1 MVTVEEVFLS
11 GIQKLNAAQVENPNL
26 DAKII
31 FKHILSV
38 DNEQFELCKKNEI
51 SSKITKSYFEL
62 IDRRIK
68 REPIAYI
75 TNKQSF
81 WNDEFK
87 VTKDTLIPRPETE
100 LILESVISYFPDKK
114 IDLNIADLGTGSGCI
129 IISLLQE
136 YINASGIGIDIS
148 KEAIKIANENKKLL
162 KNHER
167 LKLLDEDYAEY
178 NLNGFDIIVS
188 NPPYISQNSLD
199 IQKDVYDYEPH
210 LALFSKNNGIDAY
223 NKIISNLASRIDK
236 NFFLFLEIGLGQASE
251 VTKLLKNNGF
261 TEILTKVDL
270 ANIPRCVIC
279 LLYTSPSPR
288 D

>member
-51 SSKITKSYFEL
+51 RSKITKSYFEL

-167 LKLLDEDYAEY
+167 LKLLEEDYAEY

-210 LALFSKNNGIDAY
+210 LALFSKNNGIEAY

-270 ANIPRCVIC
+270 ANIPRCVIAKKIIN
-279 LLYTSPSPR
+279 
-288 D
+288 

>member
-51 SSKITKSYFEL
+51 SIKITKSYFEL

-210 LALFSKNNGIDAY
+210 LALFSKNNGIEAY

-270 ANIPRCVIC
+270 ANIPRCVIAKKIIN
-279 LLYTSPSPR
+279 
-288 D
+288 

>member
-100 LILESVISYFPDKK
+100 LILENVLSYFPDKK

-261 TEILTKVDL
+261 TEILTKADL
-270 ANIPRCVIC
+270 ANIPRCVIAKKIIN
-279 LLYTSPSPR
+279 
-288 D
+288 

>member
-100 LILESVISYFPDKK
+100 LILENVLSYFPDKK

-210 LALFSKNNGIDAY
+210 LALFSKNNGIEAY

-270 ANIPRCVIC
+270 ANIPRCVIAKKIIN
-279 LLYTSPSPR
+279 
-288 D
+288 

>member
-31 FKHILSV
+31 FKYILSV

-51 SSKITKSYFEL
+51 SNQITKYYFEL

-81 WNDEFK
+81 WNNEFK

-100 LILESVISYFPDKK
+100 LILENVLSYFPDKK

-261 TEILTKVDL
+261 TEILTKADL
-270 ANIPRCVIC
+270 ANIPRCVIAKKIIN
-279 LLYTSPSPR
+279 
-288 D
+288 

>member
-167 LKLLDEDYAEY
+167 LKLLDEDYAGY

-188 NPPYISQNSLD
+188 NPPYISQDSLD

-210 LALFSKNNGIDAY
+210 LALFSKNNGIEAY

-261 TEILTKVDL
+261 TEVLTKVDL
-270 ANIPRCVIC
+270 ANIPRCVIAKKIIN
-279 LLYTSPSPR
+279 
-288 D
+288 

>member
-167 LKLLDEDYAEY
+167 LKLLEEDYAEY

-210 LALFSKNNGIDAY
+210 LALFSKNNGIEAY

-270 ANIPRCVIC
+270 ANIPRCVIAKKIIN
-279 LLYTSPSPR
+279 
-288 D
+288 

>member
-11 GIQKLNAAQVENPNL
+11 GIKKLNAAQVENSNL

-210 LALFSKNNGIDAY
+210 LALFSKNNGIEAF

-261 TEILTKVDL
+261 TEILTKADL
-270 ANIPRCVIC
+270 ANIPRCVIAKKIIN
-279 LLYTSPSPR
+279 
-288 D
+288 

>member
-51 SSKITKSYFEL
+51 SNKITKSYFEL

-100 LILESVISYFPDKK
+100 LILENVLSYFPDKK

-167 LKLLDEDYAEY
+167 LKLLEEDYAEY

-188 NPPYISQNSLD
+188 NPPYISQDSLD

-210 LALFSKNNGIDAY
+210 LALFSKNNGIEAY

-270 ANIPRCVIC
+270 ANIPRCVIAKKIIN
-279 LLYTSPSPR
+279 
-288 D
+288 

>member
-51 SSKITKSYFEL
+51 SNQITKSYFEL

-100 LILESVISYFPDKK
+100 LILENVLSYFPDKK

-167 LKLLDEDYAEY
+167 LKLLEEDYAEY

-261 TEILTKVDL
+261 TEILTKADL
-270 ANIPRCVIC
+270 ANIPRCVIAKKIIN
-279 LLYTSPSPR
+279 
-288 D
+288 

>member
-51 SSKITKSYFEL
+51 RSKITKSYFEL

-167 LKLLDEDYAEY
+167 LKLLEEDYAEY

-188 NPPYISQNSLD
+188 NPPYISQDSLD

-210 LALFSKNNGIDAY
+210 LALFSKNNGIEAY

-270 ANIPRCVIC
+270 ANIPRCVIAKKIIN
-279 LLYTSPSPR
+279 
-288 D
+288 

>member
-11 GIQKLNAAQVENPNL
+11 GIQKLNAAQVENSNL

-51 SSKITKSYFEL
+51 SNKITKSYFEL

-270 ANIPRCVIC
+270 ANIPRCVIAKKIIN
-279 LLYTSPSPR
+279 
-288 D
+288 

>member
-11 GIQKLNAAQVENPNL
+11 GIQKLNAAEVENPNL

-167 LKLLDEDYAEY
+167 LKLLEEDYAEY

-188 NPPYISQNSLD
+188 NPPYISQDSLD

-210 LALFSKNNGIDAY
+210 LALFSKNNGIEAY
-223 NKIISNLASRIDK
+223 NKIISNLASRSDK

-270 ANIPRCVIC
+270 ANIPRCVIAKKIIN
-279 LLYTSPSPR
+279 
-288 D
+288 

>member
-38 DNEQFELCKKNEI
+38 NNEQFELCKKNEI
-51 SSKITKSYFEL
+51 SNKVTKSYLEL

-100 LILESVISYFPDKK
+100 LILENMLSYFPDKK

-162 KNHER
+162 KNRER

-188 NPPYISQNSLD
+188 NPPYISQDSLD
-199 IQKDVYDYEPH
+199 IQKDAVSYTH
-210 LALFSKNNGIDAY
+210 LTLPTK
-223 NKIISNLASRIDK
+223 RI
-236 NFFLFLEIGLGQASE
+236 
-251 VTKLLKNNGF
+251 V
-261 TEILTKVDL
+261 
-270 ANIPRCVIC
+270 
-279 LLYTSPSPR
+279 
-288 D
+288 

>member
-26 DAKII
+26 DAKVI

-38 DNEQFELCKKNEI
+38 NNEQFELCKKNEI

-178 NLNGFDIIVS
+178 NLNGFDIIVA
-188 NPPYISQNSLD
+188 NPPYISQDSLD

-210 LALFSKNNGIDAY
+210 LALFSKNNGIEAY

-236 NFFLFLEIGLGQASE
+236 NFFLFLEIGLGQVSE

-270 ANIPRCVIC
+270 ANIPRCVIAKKIIN
-279 LLYTSPSPR
+279 
-288 D
+288 

>member
-1 MVTVEEVFLS
+1 MVTVEEVFQS

-188 NPPYISQNSLD
+188 NPPYISQDSLD

-210 LALFSKNNGIDAY
+210 LALFSKNNGIEAY

-270 ANIPRCVIC
+270 ANIPRCVIAKKIIN
-279 LLYTSPSPR
+279 
-288 D
+288 

>member
-51 SSKITKSYFEL
+51 SNQITKSYFEL

-100 LILESVISYFPDKK
+100 LILENVLSYFPDKK

-188 NPPYISQNSLD
+188 NPPYISQDSLD

-261 TEILTKVDL
+261 TEILTKADL
-270 ANIPRCVIC
+270 ANIPRCVIAKKIIN
-279 LLYTSPSPR
+279 
-288 D
+288 

>member
-51 SSKITKSYFEL
+51 SNKITKSYFKL

-100 LILESVISYFPDKK
+100 LILENVLRYFPDKK

-167 LKLLDEDYAEY
+167 LKLLEEDYAEY

-188 NPPYISQNSLD
+188 NPPYISQDSLD

-270 ANIPRCVIC
+270 ANIPRCVIAKKIIN
-279 LLYTSPSPR
+279 
-288 D
+288 

>member
-136 YINASGIGIDIS
+136 YINANGIGIDIS

-167 LKLLDEDYAEY
+167 LKLLEEDYAEY

-210 LALFSKNNGIDAY
+210 LALFSKNNGIEAY

-270 ANIPRCVIC
+270 ANIPRCVIAKKIIN
-279 LLYTSPSPR
+279 
-288 D
+288 

>member
-1 MVTVEEVFLS
+1 MLTVEEVFLC
-11 GIQKLNAAQVENPNL
+11 GIQILNAAQVENPNL

-188 NPPYISQNSLD
+188 NPPYISQDSLD

-210 LALFSKNNGIDAY
+210 LALFSKNNGIEAY

-270 ANIPRCVIC
+270 ANIPRCVIAKKIIN
-279 LLYTSPSPR
+279 
-288 D
+288 

>member
-11 GIQKLNAAQVENPNL
+11 GIQKLNAAEVENPNL

-100 LILESVISYFPDKK
+100 LILENVLSYFPDKK

-167 LKLLDEDYAEY
+167 LKLLEEDYAEY

-210 LALFSKNNGIDAY
+210 LALFSKNNGIEAY

-270 ANIPRCVIC
+270 ANIPRCVIAKKIIN
-279 LLYTSPSPR
+279 
-288 D
+288 

>member
-11 GIQKLNAAQVENPNL
+11 GIQKLNAAEVENPNL
-26 DAKII
+26 DAKLI

-167 LKLLDEDYAEY
+167 LKFLDEDYAEY

-188 NPPYISQNSLD
+188 NPPYISQDSLD

-210 LALFSKNNGIDAY
+210 LALFSKNNGIEAY

-270 ANIPRCVIC
+270 ANIPRCVIAKKIIN
-279 LLYTSPSPR
+279 
-288 D
+288 

>member
-167 LKLLDEDYAEY
+167 LKLLEEDYAEY

-261 TEILTKVDL
+261 TEILTKADL
-270 ANIPRCVIC
+270 ANIPRCVIAKKIIN
-279 LLYTSPSPR
+279 
-288 D
+288 

>member
-38 DNEQFELCKKNEI
+38 DNEQFELCKKKEI

-178 NLNGFDIIVS
+178 NLNGFDIIVA
-188 NPPYISQNSLD
+188 NPPYISQDSLD

-210 LALFSKNNGIDAY
+210 LALFSKNNGIEAY

-236 NFFLFLEIGLGQASE
+236 NFFLFLEIGLGQVSE

-270 ANIPRCVIC
+270 ANIPRCVIAKKIIN
-279 LLYTSPSPR
+279 
-288 D
+288 

>member
-51 SSKITKSYFEL
+51 SNKITKSYFKL

-100 LILESVISYFPDKK
+100 LILENVLSYFPDKK

-167 LKLLDEDYAEY
+167 LKLLEEDYAEY

-210 LALFSKNNGIDAY
+210 LALFSKNNGIEAY

-261 TEILTKVDL
+261 TEILIKADL
-270 ANIPRCVIC
+270 ANIPRCVIAKKIIN
-279 LLYTSPSPR
+279 
-288 D
+288 

>member
-11 GIQKLNAAQVENPNL
+11 GIQKLNAAEVENPNL

-261 TEILTKVDL
+261 TEILTKADL
-270 ANIPRCVIC
+270 ANIPRCVIAKKIIN
-279 LLYTSPSPR
+279 
-288 D
+288 

>member
-38 DNEQFELCKKNEI
+38 DNEQFELCKKKEI

-178 NLNGFDIIVS
+178 NLNGFDIIVA
-188 NPPYISQNSLD
+188 NPPYISQDSLD

-210 LALFSKNNGIDAY
+210 LALFSKNNGIEAY

-270 ANIPRCVIC
+270 ANIPRCVIAKKIIN
-279 LLYTSPSPR
+279 
-288 D
+288 

>member
-11 GIQKLNAAQVENPNL
+11 GIQKLNAAEVESPNL

-100 LILESVISYFPDKK
+100 LILENVLSYFPDKK

-129 IISLLQE
+129 IISLLKE

-167 LKLLDEDYAEY
+167 LKFLEEDYAEY

-236 NFFLFLEIGLGQASE
+236 NFFLFLEIGLGQANE

-261 TEILTKVDL
+261 TEILTKADL
-270 ANIPRCVIC
+270 ANIPRCVI
-279 LLYTSPSPR
+279 SKKIIN
-288 D
+288 

>member
-167 LKLLDEDYAEY
+167 LKLLEEDYAEY

-188 NPPYISQNSLD
+188 NPPYISQDSLD

-210 LALFSKNNGIDAY
+210 LALFSKNNGIEAY
-223 NKIISNLASRIDK
+223 NKIISNLASRIDN

-270 ANIPRCVIC
+270 ANIPRCVIAKKIIN
-279 LLYTSPSPR
+279 
-288 D
+288 

>member
-11 GIQKLNAAQVENPNL
+11 GMQKLNAAQVENPNL

-51 SSKITKSYFEL
+51 SNKITKSYFEL
-62 IDRRIK
+62 IARRIK

-100 LILESVISYFPDKK
+100 LILENVLSYFPDKK

-188 NPPYISQNSLD
+188 NPPYISQDSLD

-210 LALFSKNNGIDAY
+210 LALFSKNNGIEAY

-270 ANIPRCVIC
+270 ANIPRCVIAKKIIN
-279 LLYTSPSPR
+279 
-288 D
+288 

>member
-148 KEAIKIANENKKLL
+148 KEAIKIANENKKKLL

-167 LKLLDEDYAEY
+167 LKLLEEDYAEY

-210 LALFSKNNGIDAY
+210 LALFSKNNGIEAY

-270 ANIPRCVIC
+270 ANIPRCVIAKKIIN
-279 LLYTSPSPR
+279 
-288 D
+288 

>member
-11 GIQKLNAAQVENPNL
+11 GIQKLNAAQVENSNL

-51 SSKITKSYFEL
+51 SSQITKSYFEL

-188 NPPYISQNSLD
+188 NPPYISQDSLD

-210 LALFSKNNGIDAY
+210 LALFSKNNGIEAY

-270 ANIPRCVIC
+270 ANIPRCVIAKKIIN
-279 LLYTSPSPR
+279 
-288 D
+288 

>member
-81 WNDEFK
+81 WSNEFK

-188 NPPYISQNSLD
+188 NPPYISQDSLD

-210 LALFSKNNGIDAY
+210 LALFSKNNGMDAY

-251 VTKLLKNNGF
+251 VTKLLKNKGF
-261 TEILTKVDL
+261 TEILTKADL
-270 ANIPRCVIC
+270 ANTPRCVIAKKIIN
-279 LLYTSPSPR
+279 
-288 D
+288 

>member
-100 LILESVISYFPDKK
+100 LILENVLSYFPDKK

-188 NPPYISQNSLD
+188 NPPYISQDSLD

-270 ANIPRCVIC
+270 ANIPRCVIAKKIIN
-279 LLYTSPSPR
+279 
-288 D
+288 

>member
-38 DNEQFELCKKNEI
+38 DNEQFELYKKNEI

-188 NPPYISQNSLD
+188 NPPYISQDSLD

-210 LALFSKNNGIDAY
+210 LALFSKNNGIEAY

-251 VTKLLKNNGF
+251 VAKLLKNNGF

-270 ANIPRCVIC
+270 ANIPRCVIAKKIIN
-279 LLYTSPSPR
+279 
-288 D
+288 

>member
-1 MVTVEEVFLS
+1 MVTIEEVFLS
-11 GIQKLNAAQVENPNL
+11 GIQKLNAAEVENPNL

-188 NPPYISQNSLD
+188 NPPYISQDSLD

-210 LALFSKNNGIDAY
+210 LALFSKNNGIEAY

-270 ANIPRCVIC
+270 ANIPRCVIAKKIIN
-279 LLYTSPSPR
+279 
-288 D
+288 

>member
-51 SSKITKSYFEL
+51 SIKITKSYFEL

-188 NPPYISQNSLD
+188 NPPYISQDSLD

-210 LALFSKNNGIDAY
+210 LALFSKNNGIEAY

-251 VTKLLKNNGF
+251 VTKLLKNKGF
-261 TEILTKVDL
+261 TEILTKADL
-270 ANIPRCVIC
+270 ASIPRCVIAKKIIN
-279 LLYTSPSPR
+279 
-288 D
+288 

>member
-11 GIQKLNAAQVENPNL
+11 GIQKLNAAQVENSNL

-188 NPPYISQNSLD
+188 NPPYISQDSLD

-210 LALFSKNNGIDAY
+210 LALFSKNNGIEAY

-261 TEILTKVDL
+261 TEILTKADS
-270 ANIPRCVIC
+270 ANIPRCVIAKKIIN
-279 LLYTSPSPR
+279 
-288 D
+288 

>member
-11 GIQKLNAAQVENPNL
+11 GIQKLNAAEVENPNL

-188 NPPYISQNSLD
+188 NPPYISQDSLD

-210 LALFSKNNGIDAY
+210 LALFSKNNGIEAY

-270 ANIPRCVIC
+270 ANIPRCVIAKKIIN
-279 LLYTSPSPR
+279 
-288 D
+288 

>member
-51 SSKITKSYFEL
+51 SNQITKSYFEL

-167 LKLLDEDYAEY
+167 LKFLEEDYAEY

-199 IQKDVYDYEPH
+199 IQKDVSDYEPH
-210 LALFSKNNGIDAY
+210 LALFSKNNGIDSY

-251 VTKLLKNNGF
+251 VTKLLKNKGF
-261 TEILTKVDL
+261 TEILTKADL
-270 ANIPRCVIC
+270 ANTPRCVIAKKIIN
-279 LLYTSPSPR
+279 
-288 D
+288 